1 MKMHRDLKIKMINM
15 KCILMTMRMKIYM
28 KTIKK
33 KIMMKKNMIDIEKFK
48 LISNSILLCFSI

>member
-28 KTIKK
+28 KIIKK